1 MAPKSGTLVIPLDF
15 GTRWNHSDIA
25 ELAKVLEVRLEQP
38 VVVCFPDDPVEIFT
52 ENIRSFVRRGIRR
65 QIILPL
71 GARGITES
79 EAVAEKLIAAGQ
91 AVADVHF
98 HAADPLG
105 WSEWSNWLRQFA
117 SEKIGE
123 NGGKLTTTGIVLI
136 TRGGQSP
143 IEDADLARMAHL
155 MSRDVVAQNVS
166 YAFLDGQRPDLAD
179 AMRRVVQE
187 GAEKILVIPWLADEQ
202 TLLDIE
208 KQIHAKGLLRG
219 GEVSIANPTLN
230 HPSLIDHLISRHRA
244 GSSDHRLQMYL
255 ELLARYKTANAASP
269 FPREDGSE
277 LTAEETTQLAELDRK
292 LNAMLP
298 PEYQGQYE
306 SVQPTSMGTAG
317 LKYDS
322 DGKIAWDEIWT
333 SFCDLA
339 LAGGPPHRGTLLEAV
354 TSAEALA
361 EPEKYQ
367 EVVKEIERGIR
378 MVTGLPLIT
387 SRNQGWVGVICESEE
402 MAVWLMRA
410 IIVENVMVRRE
421 GDILYLPAGPNFT
434 VKREIKNVITAIAK
448 TVHYWKA
455 HLFANRQP
463 REGN

>member
-1 MAPKSGTLVIPLDF
+1 MAPRSGTLVIPVDF
-15 GTRWNHSDIA
+15 GTRWNRLDIA

-38 VVVCFPDDPVEIFT
+38 VIVCLPDDPVET
-52 ENIRSFVRRGIRR
+52 YAENIRSFVRRGIRR
-65 QIILPL
+65 HVIVPL
-71 GARGITES
+71 GASGITES
-79 EAVAEKLIAAGQ
+79 DAVTEKLIAARQ

-98 HAADPLG
+98 HAVDPMS
-105 WSEWSNWLRQFA
+105 WSDWSSWLRQF
-117 SEKIGE
+117 SIERIGE
-123 NGGKLTTTGIVLI
+123 NGFEPTKTGIVLI
-136 TRGGQSP
+136 TPGGQNP
-143 IEDADLARMAHL
+143 IEDANLARIAHL
-155 MSRDVVAQNVS
+155 MSRDVVTQNVVH
-166 YAFLDGQRPDLAD
+166 AFLDGQRPNLAD
-179 AMRRVVQE
+179 AMLRVVQE
-187 GAEKILVIPWLADEQ
+187 GAEEVLVIPWLADEQ
-202 TLLDIE
+202 TLIE
-208 KQIHAKGLLRG
+208 IENGIQAAGRLQG
-219 GEVSIANPTLN
+219 VAVSLANPTLN
-230 HPSLIDHLISRHRA
+230 HPSLIDLLISRHRA

-255 ELLARYKTANAASP
+255 ELLAQYKTASAVSP
-269 FPREDGSE
+269 FPREYDSE
-277 LTAEETTQLAELDRK
+277 LTAEDTNQLAELDRK

-306 SVQPTSMGTAG
+306 NVPSTSMGTAG
-317 LKYDS
+317 LKYDG

-387 SRNQGWVGVICESEE
+387 SRILGWVGVICESEE

-455 HLFANRQP
+455 HLFANRPP